1 METKF
6 EEALKKLEEIVG
18 QLESGDVSLEAS
30 LAKYEEGV
38 RLVRLCQK
46 KLEVAKKKIEIL
58 VKTKDG
64 KIKIEPFEEES
75 ARKRPKGSLHPQ
87 GVPRS
92 AERSEGSGSEGRK
105 SEK

>member
-1 METKF
+1 MEMKF
-6 EEALKKLEEIVG
+6 EEALKKLEGIVG

-46 KLEVAKKKIEIL
+46 KLELAKKKIEIL

-64 KIKIEPFEEES
+64 KIKIEPFGEES
-75 ARKRPKGSLHPQ
+75 ARKRKG
-87 GVPRS
+87 
-92 AERSEGSGSEGRK
+92 
-105 SEK
+105 EK